1 MYVCAIY
8 FINIFEHMDHCV
20 VSILTENQ
28 LSVLRVRKKKL
39 IYVTLRNAITS
50 STHFLPRLQWLPFV
64 RSALPW

>member
-28 LSVLRVRKKKL
+28 LSVLRVRKK
-39 IYVTLRNAITS
+39 VFSLRNLT
-50 STHFLPRLQWLPFV
+50 
-64 RSALPW
+64 